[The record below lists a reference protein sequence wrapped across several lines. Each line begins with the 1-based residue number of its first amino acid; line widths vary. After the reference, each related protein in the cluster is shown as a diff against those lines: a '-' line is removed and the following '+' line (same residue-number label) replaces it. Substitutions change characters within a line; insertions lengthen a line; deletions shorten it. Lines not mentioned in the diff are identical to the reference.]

1 MYLTLIDTT
10 HDEALC
16 KRRDKTKVFPNS
28 SGLHVSLSLTG
39 EVTFF
44 NRYCWEGKPIQLT
57 IGDYPS
63 RSPSQAR
70 KRLQQFRRWVTE
82 NYHPGRQVFRNRLQN
97 MAVKTV
103 EETIG
108 FREEH
113 DCRADG
119 MFKIHTN
126 RQIFKDTV

>member
-1 MYLTLIDTT
+1 MQRKCTCRLSISDTV
-10 HDEALC
+10 

-44 NRYCWEGKPIQLT
+44 NRYCWEGKPVQLT

-70 KRLQQFRRWVTE
+70 KRRQQFRRWVTE
-82 NYHPGRQVFRNRLQN
+82 KYNPGCQVFHDRLQKWWQSRQK
-97 MAVKTV
+97 V
-103 EETIG
+103 
-108 FREEH
+108 
-113 DCRADG
+113 
-119 MFKIHTN
+119 KIHIN
-126 RQIFKDTV
+126 RRSFLEPTLAVLAKRSEPND

>member
-1 MYLTLIDTT
+1 MYAFANTQRKCTCRLSISDTV
-10 HDEALC
+10 

-28 SGLHVSLSLTG
+28 SSLHVSLSLTG

-44 NRYCWEGKPIQLT
+44 NRYCWEGKPVQLT

-82 NYHPGRQVFRNRLQN
+82 NYNPGCQMFHDSLQKWWHSRQD
-97 MAVKTV
+97 VKTHINQQNFLDPIQPV
-103 EETIG
+103 LGKGE
-108 FREEH
+108 
-113 DCRADG
+113 
-119 MFKIHTN
+119 
-126 RQIFKDTV
+126 